1 MKRKYNQKE
10 NETDFYYLGEVAPLQ
25 ETIQQVENKT
35 KRVRKSVVKLD
46 FTLETPVEPNMYEFL
61 TQNTN

>member
-46 FTLETPVEPNMYEFL
+46 FTLETPVEPNMYEF
-61 TQNTN
+61 

>member
-25 ETIQQVENKT
+25 ETIQQVEKQDKEGKK
-35 KRVRKSVVKLD
+35 KRR
-46 FTLETPVEPNMYEFL
+46 
-61 TQNTN
+61 

>member
-1 MKRKYNQKE
+1 MGNNYPTSRK
-10 NETDFYYLGEVAPLQ
+10 TRQ
-25 ETIQQVENKT
+25 E
-35 KRVRKSVVKLD
+35 KSVVKLD